1 MTQTRGRVLIINNRN
16 GTVIREGRTEMDWV
30 GSDIDYKNVNLMFE
44 QFGFVVSKL
53 SRDNDWTAQVI

>member
-1 MTQTRGRVLIINNRN
+1 MLIINNRN
-16 GTVIREGRTEMDWV
+16 GTVIREGRTEMGRV